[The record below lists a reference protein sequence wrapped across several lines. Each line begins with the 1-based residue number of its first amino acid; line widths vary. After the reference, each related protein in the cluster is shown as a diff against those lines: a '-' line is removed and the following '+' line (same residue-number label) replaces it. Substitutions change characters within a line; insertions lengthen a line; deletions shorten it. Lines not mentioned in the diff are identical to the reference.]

1 MEDERRELGDILI
14 DEEEARALK
23 ATQSKKMVLV
33 LSAAVVLFLIV
44 VLSIYALTRSEE
56 KAPTAVSGA
65 ILEKSEPA
73 PATPSEEN
81 RFQQLPLQNEEKLS
95 SDDKFERIVRE
106 IKAKQAAAA
115 NANALPTPPPAET
128 PAPVASAP
136 EEKVEIKPEEP
147 KSKPEPA
154 KKPEATPAPKPA
166 KAKPTPSAA
175 DTFKGVETKG
185 TSKALPKGYYVQVGS
200 FSKFSPSGAFAKKI
214 EQNQLAYKTQH
225 EVVNGKETIRVLVG
239 PYASRSEA
247 NNALSLVKEKIEAKA
262 FVKQVK

>member
-23 ATQSKKMVLV
+23 QAQSKQMALV
-33 LSAAVVLFLIV
+33 VSAAVVLFLIV

-56 KAPTAVSGA
+56 KAPAVVSGV
-65 ILEKSEPA
+65 ILEKANQA
-73 PATPSEEN
+73 PATPEEN

-136 EEKVEIKPEEP
+136 EEKVEIKPEAP
-147 KSKPEPA
+147 KPEPA

-185 TSKALPKGYYVQVGS
+185 ASKALPKGYYVQVGS

-214 EQNQLAYKTQH
+214 EQNQLAYKTQR
-225 EVVNGKETIRVLVG
+225 EVVNGKETIRVLIG